1 MKKIFAGAAAILL
14 LSTETPHAADKI
26 RIGVP
31 QQVVH
36 WMVFPLAQQKGF
48 FKEEGFD
55 A

>member
-1 MKKIFAGAAAILL
+1 MKNILVAAVTILL
-14 LSTETPHAADKI
+14 SLAGPVRAADKI

-48 FKEEGFD
+48 FK
-55 A
+55 